1 MLVLVVQSGKYKGKR
16 LKLGDAEVLIGRDED
31 AAVRISSNEV
41 SRQHCLL
48 TPTAGGVI
56 VRDLGSRNGTFV
68 DGAPIGQ
75 AQEVALKPGGSLT
88 VGPMTFEL
96 IDTSAEVKP
105 RPEPGTEKDASLS
118 DDDIATWLTEGDTS
132 DQLSTGDTTIIV
144 GRDSVPEDSELIDP
158 TPKQEPKRQFG
169 SVAEEAADIIRRHQ
183 EMLEGGDAGSDA

>member
-1 MLVLVVQSGKYKGKR
+1 MLFLVVQSGKYKGKR
-16 LKLGDAEVLIGRDED
+16 LKLGDAEMLIGRDED
-31 AAVRISSNEV
+31 VAVRISSSEV

-48 TPTAGGVI
+48 TPTAGGLI

-75 AQEVALKPGGSLT
+75 SQEVELKPGASLT
-88 VGPMTFEL
+88 VGPMTFQL
-96 IDTSAEVKP
+96 IDSAADVKP
-105 RPEPGTEKDASLS
+105 PPQPGAEKDPSLS

-144 GRDSVPEDSELIDP
+144 GRDSVPEESTLIDP
-158 TPKQEPKRQFG
+158 PPKQEPKRQFA

-183 EMLEGGDAGSDA
+183 EMLAGGAPESDD